1 LQRVQT
7 VQPIPVI
14 DLFAGPGGLGEG
26 FASLADGDGNHVFRM
41 ALSVEMDE
49 AAHRTLELRAF
60 YRQFSEEERPDD
72 YYAYVSQ
79 VRPSPASRQEL
90 FEAHPAEAARARQ
103 EAWHHTLS
111 KATRKKATDAARAA
125 LDGAKDWV
133 LVGGPPCQAY
143 SLVGRSRRINDEDF
157 TKDEKHTLYLHYL
170 QIIED
175 LQPPIFVMEN
185 VKGILSA
192 TLGPD
197 NTFSK
202 VRRDLENAGPGYRV
216 VPFVERPDGSRGDAP
231 SDFVIHAEEFGVPQ
245 ARHRVILLG
254 LRRGASFNEPE
265 GMRPQYER
273 VSVESALGDLPPLRS
288 RLSGRGGGTNDS
300 VDAWLKVMGDA
311 MGKLESEDPDI
322 RASAARALEAARA
335 PQSGDRWRING
346 VTLPDALAEWYGR
359 DKRVG
364 GPLNHESRSHQ
375 DQDVQRYLFCASYA
389 EAKTASPKLEH
400 FPVGLIPAHRNVG
413 DGKFVDRFRVQLA
426 GLPSSTITSHIA
438 KDGHYYIHYDPSQC
452 RSLSVREAARLQ
464 TFPDDYFFEGN
475 RTQQYHQVGN
485 AVPPFLAK
493 QFAQVVAR
501 ALGRICD

>member
-1 LQRVQT
+1 M
-7 VQPIPVI
+7 PDSIPVI

-26 FASLADGDGNHVFRM
+26 FAGLRDLAGDPVFRI

-60 YRQFSEEERPDD
+60 YRQFSDEERPSD

-79 VRPSPASRQEL
+79 TRPGLASREAL
-90 FEAHPAEAARARQ
+90 FNAYPVAAARARQ

-125 LDGAKDWV
+125 LDGAEDWV

-143 SLVGRSRRINDEDF
+143 SLVGRSRRANDEDF
-157 TKDEKHTLYLHYL
+157 AKDEKHTLYLHYL

-175 LQPPIFVMEN
+175 LRPPIFVMEN

-192 TLGPD
+192 TLRGD
-197 NTFSK
+197 NTFSR
-202 VRRDLENAGPGYRV
+202 VRQDLEDAGPGYRV
-216 VPFVERPDGSRGDAP
+216 VPFVGRPDGTRGDSP

-254 LRRGASFNEPE
+254 LRRGANFNEPE

-273 VSVESALGDLPPLRS
+273 VSVESALGDLPRLRS
-288 RLSGRGGGTNDS
+288 RLSGRRGGTKDTTG
-300 VDAWLKVMGDA
+300 AWLAVLRDT
-311 MGKLESEDPDI
+311 MGKLESEGLEV
-322 RASAARALEAARA
+322 RVAAARAVEAAGA
-335 PQSGDRWRING
+335 EPSGDRRHRES
-346 VTLPDALAEWYGR
+346 VALPDHLAQWYGR
-359 DKRVG
+359 DKRVRV
-364 GPLNHESRSHQ
+364 PLNHESRSHQ
-375 DQDVQRYLFCASYA
+375 DEDVQRYLFCASYA
-389 EAKTASPKLEH
+389 EARLASPKLDQ
-400 FPVGLIPAHRNVG
+400 FPDELIPEHKNVR

-426 GLPSSTITSHIA
+426 GQPASTVTSHMA

-464 TFPDDYFFEGN
+464 TFPDDYFFEGS

-485 AVPPFLAK
+485 AVPPYLAV
-493 QFAQVVAR
+493 QLAEVVAHAFGRRPNR
-501 ALGRICD
+501 AT